1 MLSFLPGPVIGTISF
16 LLYVVNTVVCACLLF
31 PLALLKLVF
40 PGEAWRNSCNRVLNE
55 LGMRWIAVNNAN
67 LAFTK
72 DITWDV
78 GGIEGLDPDEW
89 YLVLSNHQSWVDILV
104 LQKVFNRRIPF
115 LKFFLKKELIWV
127 PIMGLAWWALEFPF
141 MKRYT
146 PEYLRKH
153 PEHAGRDLEITKKA
167 CERFKKMPISVMN
180 FVEGTRFTPEKHKR
194 QNSSYANLLRPK
206 AGGVAFVLSAMGDQ
220 LHYILD
226 VTIVYPR
233 GVMSFWEFMCTGKN
247 EIIVRVEALPVTKDL
262 IGDYSDDPAFR
273 EHFQFWLNGLWTKK
287 DIFIEELC
295 REKKMAA

>member
-1 MLSFLPGPVIGTISF
+1 MMNFLPGPIIGIISF
-16 LLYVVNTVVCACLLF
+16 LLYVINTIVCASLIF

-40 PGEAWRNSCNRVLNE
+40 PVEKWRNSCNRVLNE
-55 LGMRWIAVNNAN
+55 LGIYWIACNNAN
-67 LAFTK
+67 LRLTK
-72 DITWDV
+72 KIRWDV
-78 GGIEGLDPDEW
+78 IGIDGLDPDEW

-104 LQKVFNRRIPF
+104 LQKIFHRRIPF

-146 PEYLRKH
+146 AEYLKRH
-153 PEHAGRDLEITKKA
+153 PEHMGRDLEITKKA
-167 CERFKKMPISVMN
+167 CERFKKIPISVMN
-180 FVEGTRFTPEKHKR
+180 FVEGTRFTPQKHKK
-194 QNSSYANLLRPK
+194 QKSPHANLLRPK

-233 GVMSFWEFMCTGKN
+233 GVMSFWEFICAGTN

-262 IGDYSDDPAFR
+262 IGDYSDDPEFR
-273 EHFQFWLNGLWTKK
+273 DHFQHWLNALWTKK
-287 DIFIEELC
+287 DVAIEELC
-295 REKKMAA
+295 RERKMAA